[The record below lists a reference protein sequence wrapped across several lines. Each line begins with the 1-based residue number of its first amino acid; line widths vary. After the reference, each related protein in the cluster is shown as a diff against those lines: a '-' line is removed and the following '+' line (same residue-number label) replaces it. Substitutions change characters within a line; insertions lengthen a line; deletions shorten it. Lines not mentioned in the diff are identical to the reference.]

1 MRLKT
6 LLPWILLAG
15 VLAYVYTQQ
24 HGWHNDARHS
34 PPTFASERPLASTPG
49 ASTPATVT
57 SGAAISYAG
66 AVKAAAPAVVNIYTT
81 QKVRDRNPFMS
92 DPFFRHFFGEGQPQE
107 RLQAS
112 LGSGVIVSPEGY
124 VLTNNHVV
132 EQADEI
138 IVALQDGREI
148 KARVIG
154 TDPGTDLAVLKIDLD
169 RLPVLPFRES
179 PVQVGDVVLAIGNP
193 FGVGQTVTQ
202 GIISAIGRQG
212 LGINTFEDFIQTDAA
227 INPGNSGGALIDVG
241 GNMVGINTAI
251 FSQSGGS
258 LGIGFAIPGA
268 LSKSVMQDII
278 RDGKV
283 VRGWLGIEVQAL
295 SPQLAAHTGSTTSK
309 GVAIAGIV
317 PDGPAQAAGL
327 KAGDILVRLNDIEV
341 NNAGQAINV
350 IAGFKPGSTLQAQ
363 LLRNKENISLKV
375 KVGERPAQLRR
386 RRSNDG
392 EE

>member
-6 LLPWILLAG
+6 LLPWILLAA

-24 HGWHNDARHS
+24 HGWPDMATRS
-34 PPTFASERPLASTPG
+34 SPTFAHERPLIT
-49 ASTPATVT
+49 TPAPAVVA
-57 SGAAISYAG
+57 GNAAVSYAG

-81 QKVRDRNPFMS
+81 QKVREHNPFMN

-107 RLQAS
+107 RLQTS
-112 LGSGVIVSPEGY
+112 LGSGVIASPEGY

-169 RLPVLPFRES
+169 HLPVLPFRES

-202 GIISAIGRQG
+202 GIISAIGRHG
-212 LGINTFEDFIQTDAA
+212 MGINTFEDFIQTDAA
-227 INPGNSGGALIDVG
+227 INPGNSGGALIDVS
-241 GNMVGINTAI
+241 GNMVGINSAI

-268 LSKSVMQDII
+268 LVKTVMQAII

-283 VRGWLGIEVQAL
+283 VRGWLGIEVQTL
-295 SPQLAAHTGSTTSK
+295 DPQLAAHIGSTTTK
-309 GVAIAGIV
+309 GAAIAGIV
-317 PDGPAQAAGL
+317 RGGPAHAAGM
-327 KAGDILVRLNDIEV
+327 KAGDILLRLNDTEV
-341 NNAGQAINV
+341 SNASQAINL
-350 IAGFKPGSTLQAQ
+350 IAGFKPGSTQQAL
-363 LLRNKENISLKV
+363 LLRDKSRITVKV
-375 KVGERPAQLRR
+375 KVGERPAQIRDRR
-386 RRSNDG
+386 IDEG
-392 EE
+392 AE